1 MNPSPLPLKRI
12 MRDSI
17 RLYFAPVTGAYRGIK
32 AEFRRIDREI
42 EERRKA
48 ERDTRPPS
56 AQAT

>member
-1 MNPSPLPLKRI
+1 MTLSPLPLKRI
-12 MRDSI
+12 MWDSV
-17 RLYFAPVTGAYRGIK
+17 RLYFAPLTGAYRGIK

-48 ERDTRPPS
+48 EREAHRPP